1 MSKKLKNIGVVSLLT
16 VVSRVLGLMRDQLG
30 AAIFGASVLNSAFI
44 TAFSL
49 PNLFRR
55 LLGEGALT
63 AAFVPTLQDE
73 LRDNGRAGAFRLLNQ
88 VASWLLLVCGALG
101 VLAIVGFSQ
110 SRLLPGHEPRWYLAA
125 DLTALLFPYLVMI
138 CVAAAFNA
146 TLNVFERFTEP
157 ALSPIWLN
165 LAMIGFLA
173 AGWYVTDDELTRM
186 HWQCAGVLI
195 GGLAQMLVPAGVLMR
210 EGWRPRFDFG
220 RSARVREI
228 ARLMAPGLF
237 GTAIYQINVYV
248 SRLFAFS
255 IDDAAATHIFYANR
269 LMELPIGVFAI
280 AVATVIYPHIAKH
293 AAEKNFAGMGSDY
306 RSGVRLILMINVPA
320 ALGLVLLSE
329 PIVRLLFQHGNFLA
343 EDTRSMALLLA
354 LFAIGMPFYSVSSL
368 TTRAFYATKDTVTPV
383 KIATLSF
390 VINVALSWSL
400 KGPLGAPGLVV
411 ASTVAIV
418 VQTLALQRLLARR
431 LSGMSFGDLW
441 RTVGKVALATA
452 AMGVVVTLG
461 WLALRAG
468 FGGSRVADVV
478 AIFALIPLAAAS
490 YAAALWALKIEG
502 REEFVA
508 MVEKLRGRWS
518 R

>member
-1 MSKKLKNIGVVSLLT
+1 MAPTTWRVSKKLKNIGVVSLLT
-16 VVSRVLGLMRDQLG
+16 LVSRVLGLMRDQFG

-88 VASWLLLVCGALG
+88 VGSWLLLVCGG
-101 VLAIVGFSQ
+101 LAVVAMVGFSQ

-146 TLNVFERFTEP
+146 ALNVFERFTEP
-157 ALSPIWLN
+157 VLSPIWLN
-165 LAMIGFLA
+165 LAMISFLA
-173 AGWYVTDDELTRM
+173 GAWYVTEDEMARM
-186 HWQCAGVLI
+186 HWQCAGVLV
-195 GGLAQMLVPAGVLMR
+195 GGLAQMLVPAGVLIR
-210 EGWRPRFDFG
+210 EGWRPRFDFKWT
-220 RSARVREI
+220 RRVQEI
-228 ARLMAPGLF
+228 AVLMAPGLF

-293 AAEKNFAGMGSDY
+293 AAEKNFAGMAADY
-306 RSGVRLILMINVPA
+306 RNGVRLILMINVPA
-320 ALGLVLLSE
+320 ALGLVVLSE

-343 EDTRSMALLLA
+343 EDTRSMAMLLA

-368 TTRAFYATKDTVTPV
+368 TTRGFYATKDTVTPV

-390 VINVALSWSL
+390 VINVGLSWSL
-400 KGPLGAPGLVV
+400 KGPLGAPGLVL
-411 ASTVAIV
+411 ASTVAVV
-418 VQTLALQRLLARR
+418 VQTL
-431 LSGMSFGDLW
+431 
-441 RTVGKVALATA
+441 
-452 AMGVVVTLG
+452 
-461 WLALRAG
+461 
-468 FGGSRVADVV
+468 
-478 AIFALIPLAAAS
+478 
-490 YAAALWALKIEG
+490 
-502 REEFVA
+502 
-508 MVEKLRGRWS
+508 
-518 R
+518 